1 MVAVVAFVVILGLL
15 VLVHEFGH
23 FWVARRA
30 GVAVEEFAIGF
41 PPRLLSWVRRGTRYS
56 FNLVPFGG
64 FVRLAGEEEPASG
77 TLAAT
82 SGSEGPSGISLFQ
95 ASRWRRAAIMF
106 AGVAMN
112 FLLGAA
118 LLAVGFG
125 VGLPQVVD
133 GDLPANARDVRT
145 QVISVA
151 ASSPAA
157 QAGIQPGDALV
168 SLDGQPVASLQQVQA
183 YTGSHAG
190 QPIAVVV
197 RRGQGQEISLTLT
210 PQQLPESEGRAAVGV
225 GLATVGRVAVPW
237 WRAPWEGLV
246 AAWSL
251 VVAIL
256 FGLGEIIGKLFGAG
270 SGPVDVA
277 GPIGV
282 AVLTGQAVQLGWLYV
297 LQFVAVLSINLAVIN
312 LLPLPA
318 LDGGRLAV
326 LGIEAIRRKA
336 LPERFENSLHRFG
349 FGALIALLILV
360 TVVDARRFGAGIWHA
375 VVGLF
380 G

>member
-1 MVAVVAFVVILGLL
+1 MVTVLAFIVILGLL
-15 VLVHEFGH
+15 VLAHEFGH
-23 FWVARRA
+23 YWVARRV

-56 FNLVPFGG
+56 LNLVPFGG
-64 FVRLAGEEEPASG
+64 FVRLAGEEEGNPAGLESDVN
-77 TLAAT
+77 LK
-82 SGSEGPSGISLFQ
+82 PIGISLYQ
-95 ASRWRRAAIMF
+95 ANRLRRAAIMV
-106 AGVAMN
+106 AGVVMN

-125 VGLPQVVD
+125 VGLPQVID
-133 GDLPANARDVRT
+133 GEAPAYARDVRI
-145 QVISVA
+145 QIVSV
-151 ASSPAA
+151 STNSPAA
-157 QAGIQPGDALV
+157 TAGLHPGDSIA
-168 SLDGQPVASLQQVQA
+168 SLDGQPATTLDQIQS
-183 YTGSHAG
+183 YTNSHAG
-190 QPIAVVV
+190 QPIALGV
-197 RRGQGQEISLTLT
+197 RRGEEQLTLSLT
-210 PQQLPESEGRAAVGV
+210 PQLLPESEGKAVVGI
-225 GLATVGRVAVPW
+225 GLAQIGRVAVPW

-251 VVAIL
+251 VVAII
-256 FGLGEIIGKLFGAG
+256 FGLGDIIAKLVSG
-270 SGPVDVA
+270 SGGVDVA

-326 LGIEAIRRKA
+326 LAIESIRRKS
-336 LPERFENSLHRFG
+336 LPEKLEQNLHRFG

-360 TVVDARRFGAGIWHA
+360 TVVDARRFGGGIWHA

-380 G
+380 S

>member
-1 MVAVVAFVVILGLL
+1 MVTVLAFIVILGLL
-15 VLVHEFGH
+15 VLAHEFGH
-23 FWVARRA
+23 YWVARRV

-56 FNLVPFGG
+56 LNLVPFGG
-64 FVRLAGEEEPASG
+64 FVRLAGEEEGNPAGLESDIN
-77 TLAAT
+77 LK
-82 SGSEGPSGISLFQ
+82 PIGISLYQ
-95 ASRWRRAAIMF
+95 ANRLRRAAIMV
-106 AGVAMN
+106 AGVVMN

-125 VGLPQVVD
+125 VGLPQVID
-133 GDLPANARDVRT
+133 GEAPAYARDVRI
-145 QVISVA
+145 QIVSV
-151 ASSPAA
+151 STNSPAA
-157 QAGIQPGDALV
+157 TAGLHPGDSIA
-168 SLDGQPVASLQQVQA
+168 SLDGQPATTLDQIQS
-183 YTGSHAG
+183 YTNSHAG
-190 QPIAVVV
+190 QPIALGV
-197 RRGQGQEISLTLT
+197 RRGEEQLTLSLT
-210 PQQLPESEGRAAVGV
+210 PQLLPESEGKAVVGI
-225 GLATVGRVAVPW
+225 GLAQIGRVAVPW

-251 VVAIL
+251 VVAII
-256 FGLGEIIGKLFGAG
+256 FGLGDIIAKLVSG
-270 SGPVDVA
+270 SGGVDVA

-326 LGIEAIRRKA
+326 LAIESIRRKS
-336 LPERFENSLHRFG
+336 LPEKLEQNLHRFG

-360 TVVDARRFGAGIWHA
+360 TVVDARRFGGGIWHA

>member
-1 MVAVVAFVVILGLL
+1 MVTVVAFIVILGLL
-15 VLVHEFGH
+15 VLVHEYGH
-23 FWVARRA
+23 YWVARRA

-41 PPRLLSWVRRGTRYS
+41 PPRIISWVRKGTRYS
-56 FNLVPFGG
+56 FNLIPFGG
-64 FVRLAGEEEPASG
+64 FVRLAGEGEGNPSGPDGDADLKPA
-77 TLAAT
+77 
-82 SGSEGPSGISLFQ
+82 GISLFQ

-112 FLLGAA
+112 FLLGAV
-118 LLAVGFG
+118 LLGIGFG
-125 VGLPQVVD
+125 IGLPQVID
-133 GDLPANARDVRT
+133 GEAPANARDVRI
-145 QVISVA
+145 QIISVSA
-151 ASSPAA
+151 DSPAA
-157 QAGIQPGDALV
+157 AAGLQPGDAIV
-168 SLDGQPVASLQQVQA
+168 SLDGQPTTALEQVQG
-183 YTGSHAG
+183 YTASHAG
-190 QPIAVVV
+190 QPIALGV
-197 RRGQGQEISLTLT
+197 RRNGQQLDLTLT
-210 PQQLPESEGRAAVGV
+210 PKQLPESEGRAVVGV
-225 GLATVGRVAVPW
+225 SLAVVGRVAVPW
-237 WRAPWEGLV
+237 WRAPWEGLA

-256 FGLGEIIGKLFGAG
+256 VGLGGIIAKLFSGG
-270 SGPVDVA
+270 GPVDVA

-326 LGIEAIRRKA
+326 LGLEGISRRS
-336 LPERFENSLHRFG
+336 LPEKLEQNLHRFG

-360 TVVDARRFGAGIWHA
+360 TVVDARRFGAGIWNA

-380 G
+380 S

>member
-1 MVAVVAFVVILGLL
+1 MFTVLAFIVILGLL
-15 VLVHEFGH
+15 VLAHEFGH
-23 FWVARRA
+23 YWVARRV

-56 FNLVPFGG
+56 LNLIPFGG
-64 FVRLAGEEEPASG
+64 FVRLAGEEEGNPAGLESDIN
-77 TLAAT
+77 LK
-82 SGSEGPSGISLFQ
+82 PVGISLYQ
-95 ASRWRRAAIMF
+95 ANRLRRAAIMV
-106 AGVAMN
+106 AGVVMN

-125 VGLPQVVD
+125 VGLPQVID
-133 GDLPANARDVRT
+133 GEAPAYARDVRI
-145 QVISVA
+145 QIVSV
-151 ASSPAA
+151 STNSPAA
-157 QAGIQPGDALV
+157 TAGLHPGDSIA
-168 SLDGQPVASLQQVQA
+168 SLDGQPATTLDQIQS
-183 YTGSHAG
+183 YTNSHAG
-190 QPIAVVV
+190 QPIALGV
-197 RRGQGQEISLTLT
+197 RRGEEQLTLSLT
-210 PQQLPESEGRAAVGV
+210 PQLLPESEGKAVVGI
-225 GLATVGRVAVPW
+225 GLAQIGRVAVPW

-251 VVAIL
+251 VVAII
-256 FGLGEIIGKLFGAG
+256 FGLGDIIAKLVSG
-270 SGPVDVA
+270 SGGVDVA

-326 LGIEAIRRKA
+326 LAIESIRRKS
-336 LPERFENSLHRFG
+336 LPEKLEQNLHRFG
-349 FGALIALLILV
+349 FGALITLLILV
-360 TVVDARRFGAGIWHA
+360 TVVDAKRFGGGIWHA